1 MATSPYADL
10 QYFIGQGKLQAAYR
24 NGLGGLNGGYFFLGD
39 VSGLI
44 FDFAKQ
50 KMVTIE
56 ENTSGYGGTAEFVS
70 VAIPLSFSA
79 TLMQWSAANLAMALY
94 GTNSGPNPGGNV
106 TSENLTLFAGGN
118 ISYLQGILESNVA
131 LTSVAGQVKSVAVT
145 QGAGYTSAPTVA
157 FSASP
162 NGVTATGH
170 AVFLGAADIAIVI
183 DNPGTGYGTTA
194 PTVTLTGGGFTTAAT
209 ATATL
214 STAVALVAG
223 TDYSVGSG
231 QFGDVTT
238 LTGSSSQFAQMSNNA
253 PYQVTAAYSY
263 GPNNGTISMLT
274 QAQPE
279 ISLMFQG
286 LNVANTNNG
295 VFQPW
300 RIYLKRSKL
309 QLPKNMD
316 LIGRKETPLDLQG
329 ELLFDPNPV
338 SGSNYLDI
346 IKG

>member
-1 MATSPYADL
+1 MASPYADL
-10 QYFIGQGKLQAAYR
+10 SYFIGQGKLQAAYR
-24 NGLGGLNGGYFFLGD
+24 NGQGGLNGGYFFLGD
-39 VSGLI
+39 VSGLV

-50 KMVTIE
+50 KMVPIE
-56 ENTSGYGGTAEFVS
+56 ENTSGYGGTAEFPS
-70 VAIPLSFSA
+70 VAIPLDFTA
-79 TLMQWSAANLAMALY
+79 TLMQWSAENLALALY
-94 GTNSGPNPGGNV
+94 GTNGGPNPGGNV

-131 LTSVAGQVKSVAVT
+131 LTSVAGQVQSIAVT

-157 FSASP
+157 IAAPASGVQATAHAEFVSA
-162 NGVTATGH
+162 T
-170 AVFLGAADIAIVI
+170 DIAIVI
-183 DNPGTGYGTTA
+183 DNPGSGYGSTA
-194 PTVTLTGGGFTTAAT
+194 PAVTLTGGGFTTAAT

-223 TDYSVGSG
+223 TDYSIGSG
-231 QFGDVTT
+231 QFGDITT
-238 LTGSSSQFAQMSNNA
+238 LTGSSSHFAQMSDGA
-253 PYQVTAAYSY
+253 PYQVTAAYTY

-286 LNVANTNNG
+286 LNVVKTNNG

-300 RIYLKRSKL
+300 RINMKRAKL
-309 QLPKNMD
+309 QLPKNLD

-329 ELLFDPNPV
+329 MLLFDPNPV

>member
-1 MATSPYADL
+1 MASPYADL
-10 QYFIGQGKLQAAYR
+10 SYFIGQGKLMAAYR
-24 NGLGGLNGGYFFLGD
+24 NSLGGLTGNGYFFLGD
-39 VSGLI
+39 VSGLT

-56 ENTSGYGGTAEFVS
+56 ENTSGFGGTAEFVS

-79 TLMQWSAANLAMALY
+79 MLMQWSAQNLALALY
-94 GTNSGPNPGGNV
+94 GTATGPNAGANV

-118 ISYLQGILESNVA
+118 ISYLQNIQESNLA
-131 LTSVAGQVKSVAVT
+131 LTSVAGQVQSVAIT
-145 QGAGYTSAPTVA
+145 QGAGYTSAPAVA

-162 NGVTATGH
+162 AGVTATGH
-170 AVFLGAADIAIVI
+170 AEFLGAADIAIVI

-214 STAVALVAG
+214 STAAALTAG
-223 TDYSVGSG
+223 TDYSIGSG
-231 QFGDVTT
+231 QFGDITT
-238 LTGSSSQFAQMSNNA
+238 LTGSTSHFAQMSSGA
-253 PYQVTAAYSY
+253 PYQVTAAYTY
-263 GPNNGTISMLT
+263 AANNGTVSMLT

-300 RIYLKRSKL
+300 RIYLKRAKL
-309 QLPKNMD
+309 QLSKNLD
-316 LIGRKETPLDLQG
+316 LIGRKETSLDLQG
-329 ELLFDPNPV
+329 ELMFDPNPA

-346 IKG
+346 LKG

>member
-1 MATSPYADL
+1 MASPYADL
-10 QYFIGQGKLQAAYR
+10 SYFIGQGKLQAAYR
-24 NGLGGLNGGYFFLGD
+24 NGQGGLNGGYFFLGD
-39 VSGLI
+39 VSSLT

-56 ENTSGYGGTAEFVS
+56 ENTSGFGGTAEFVS

-79 TLMQWSAANLAMALY
+79 MIMQWSAANLALALY
-94 GTNSGPNPGGNV
+94 GSAGGPQAAGNV

-118 ISYLQGILESNVA
+118 IGYLQNIQPSNVV
-131 LTSVAGQVKSVAVT
+131 LTSVAGQVNSVAVT
-145 QGAGYTSAPTVA
+145 QGTGYTSAPSVA
-157 FSASP
+157 FSAPPS
-162 NGVTATGH
+162 GVTATGH
-170 AVFLGAADIAIVI
+170 AELISATDIAVVI

-214 STAVALVAG
+214 STATALVGG
-223 TDYSVGSG
+223 TDYSIGSG
-231 QFGDVTT
+231 QFGDITT
-238 LTGSSSQFAQMSNNA
+238 LTGGSSAFAQMSAGA

-263 GPNNGTISMLT
+263 AANNGSVSMLT

-279 ISLMFQG
+279 IALMFQG

-300 RIYLKRSKL
+300 RIYMKRAKL
-309 QLPKNMD
+309 QLSKNLD
-316 LIGRKETPLDLQG
+316 LIGRKETSLDLQG
-329 ELLFDPNPV
+329 ELLFDPNPA